1 MEPRGSVPRIRK
13 SYFYMF
19 FAVAP
24 ITVAAIF
31 YILFEEV
38 TAYQKTEKVQADPFY
53 VQRLLLR

>member
-31 YILFEEV
+31 YTLFEEV
-38 TAYQKTEKVQADPFY
+38 TAYQKAKKVQTD
-53 VQRLLLR
+53 